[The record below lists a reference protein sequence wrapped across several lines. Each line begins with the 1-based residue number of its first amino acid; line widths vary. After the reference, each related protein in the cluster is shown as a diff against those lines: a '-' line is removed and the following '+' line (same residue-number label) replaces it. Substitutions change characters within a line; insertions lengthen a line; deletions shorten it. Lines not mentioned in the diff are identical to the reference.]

1 MRNRNSRWTEVD
13 GHWPNNHIPTVSPA
27 FQVCYLTLGMRDFF
41 RKIMKIIKENYT
53 VLSRYHLLDEKLS
66 LKDKGLLTCLLSGT
80 CCDGEIL
87 DINKLFS
94 ITNNNDS
101 FKSILE
107 SLFNLIDAG
116 YIEEIDGLYV
126 VMEKP
131 RSLDGSKL

>member
-1 MRNRNSRWTEVD
+1 
-13 GHWPNNHIPTVSPA
+13 
-27 FQVCYLTLGMRDFF
+27 
-41 RKIMKIIKENYT
+41 MKIIKENYT

-94 ITNNNDS
+94 IINDNDS
-101 FKSILE
+101 FKSTLE
-107 SLFNLIDAG
+107 SFFNLIDAG
-116 YIEEIDGLYV
+116 YIEEIDGVYV

-131 RSLDGSKL
+131 RNLDGSKKVYPSRIDEESLLNKLDRYTPEYKKRNIKRTPY